1 MNIIN
6 LTYRL
11 CELMAYLSKT
21 INCFRKHKSCLAD
34 LLQECSNELRC
45 VSCVVIIKLK
55 WYKEQ
60 YTHIDQTLVNS
71 LHGLLNCE
79 IGGLDCSV
87 ITTEYRT
94 LVHCIHR

>member
-21 INCFRKHKSCLAD
+21 INCFRKHKSYLAD

-71 LHGLLNCE
+71 LIVLLLQQSIEHLSIVYTGNTYFVMHW
-79 IGGLDCSV
+79 SM
-87 ITTEYRT
+87 
-94 LVHCIHR
+94 

>member
-1 MNIIN
+1 VNIIN

-11 CELMAYLSKT
+11 CEFMAYLSKT
-21 INCFRKHKSCLAD
+21 INCFRKHKSYLAD

-71 LHGLLNCE
+71 LIVLLLQQSIEHLSIVYTGNTYFVMHW
-79 IGGLDCSV
+79 SM
-87 ITTEYRT
+87 
-94 LVHCIHR
+94 